1 MAPAGQT
8 AYKASMGKEIKTE
21 GHLQLN
27 RPAPD
32 FHAKTDAGTRE
43 LASYHGQWL
52 ALMYCPR
59 GSCGLRAE
67 CLEGLHQQTR
77 EIAALGGRLLIL
89 HPSLAGDDQFV
100 ELALQDRKLRSLLVG
115 TVDDP
120 EFLQA
125 YQVRD
130 ADDAGHGV
138 TGVFLIDPQGTLRAA
153 ARYSACAP
161 AIVHEIAELMRI
173 AIGRFGSSG
182 KESRRF
188 GAPVSSPVDVN
199 QGCVEWFQ
207 YR

>member
-1 MAPAGQT
+1 MALAGQT
-8 AYKASMGKEIKTE
+8 AYKATMDKEIKMPGPLE
-21 GHLQLN
+21 LN
-27 RPAPD
+27 RAAPD
-32 FHAKTDAGTRE
+32 FHAKTDAGVRE
-43 LASYHGQWL
+43 LSSYHGQWL

-67 CLEGLHQQTR
+67 CLEGLHRQTR

-89 HPSLAGDDQFV
+89 HPSLGVDDQLV
-100 ELALQDRKLRSLLVG
+100 ELALQDRKLKSLLVG

-120 EFLQA
+120 EFLKA

-130 ADDAGHGV
+130 EDDAGHGV

-161 AIVHEIAELMRI
+161 AIVQEIAELMRI
-173 AIGRFGSSG
+173 AIGRFGSTG
-182 KESRRF
+182 KETRPF
-188 GAPVSSPVDVN
+188 GAPVNRSGDVN

>member
-1 MAPAGQT
+1 
-8 AYKASMGKEIKTE
+8 MGRETKTE

-32 FHAKTDAGTRE
+32 FRARTDAGVRE

-52 ALMYCPR
+52 ALMYCAR

-77 EIAALGGRLLIL
+77 AIATLGGRLLIL
-89 HPSLAGDDQFV
+89 HPSLEADDQFV
-100 ELALQDRKLRSLLVG
+100 ELALQDHKLRSLLVG

-120 EFLQA
+120 EFLRA

-130 ADDAGHGV
+130 EDDTAHGV

-173 AIGRFGSSG
+173 AIERFGSSG
-182 KESRRF
+182 KESRPF
-188 GAPVSSPVDVN
+188 GAPASHSVDVN